1 MLRSCWS
8 TQNKIPCCF
17 ISILLCL
24 CLCGDF
30 YLLVLYLSL
39 VEAFCLFCF
48 SCLSFLVL
56 FVEKKIILS
65 KVDRE
70 GRRILEDLEQ
80 DKEYDQNILY
90 DKCFKYVKHKRKTSV
105 SSSNTYIII
114 RHSNYL
120 YLVNIYYIK

>member
-24 CLCGDF
+24 CLGGDF
-30 YLLVLYLSL
+30 YLLVLYLFL

-48 SCLSFLVL
+48 HFLVW
-56 FVEKKIILS
+56 FVEKKVILS

-70 GRRILEDLEQ
+70 EMRILEDLEQ
-80 DKEYDQNILY
+80 DKEYGQNILY
-90 DKCFKYVKHKRKTSV
+90 DVINMLNIRGRPV
-105 SSSNTYIII
+105 SQALILIQ
-114 RHSNYL
+114 
-120 YLVNIYYIK
+120 